1 MQQLENLRQ
10 SAAYYANYNYVFNYE
25 WYFYDSLKICYAN
38 MIVTCCQSLKKYV
51 STKAHNIISDGTHTT
66 MESNILKCI
75 QVNNPT
81 SHAT

>member
-38 MIVTCCQSLKKYV
+38 MIVTCCQSLKKICFNY
-51 STKAHNIISDGTHTT
+51 STQNNFRWHAHNYG
-66 MESNILKCI
+66 I
-75 QVNNPT
+75 QYFKVH
-81 SHAT
+81 SS